1 MTQDKME
8 VVRLHMRDNYDV
20 APWEWD
26 NKELEIAIYDLMTKK
41 QAKNN
46 EVLDIVIGC
55 FPTDKEIELLSNEHS
70 DDMDLRPNTYHSYK
84 DGMEECIDIIKKKI
98 NNR

>member
-1 MTQDKME
+1 VHNAK
-8 VVRLHMRDNYDV
+8 
-20 APWEWD
+20 
-26 NKELEIAIYDLMTKK
+26 NKERMENEIKDIIKEFT
-41 QAKNN
+41 NPR
-46 EVLDIVIGC
+46 EETLDNAVKRICALFNVSGC

-84 DGMEECIDIIKKKI
+84 DGMEECIDIIKKNI